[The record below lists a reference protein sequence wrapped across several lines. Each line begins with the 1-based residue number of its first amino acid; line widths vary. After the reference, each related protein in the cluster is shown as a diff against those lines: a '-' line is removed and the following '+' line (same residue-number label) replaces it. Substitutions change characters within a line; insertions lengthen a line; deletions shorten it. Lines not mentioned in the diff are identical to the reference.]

1 VSAAAARA
9 GRAIAWRVAQIT
21 LLGLVAFG
29 VFRAVAGSLEG
40 VSVAELL
47 RWPVRLERLALSLAL
62 LLGVYIAHAGLWRKI
77 MSDLDIARPTAGT
90 TIRVYFMASL
100 GRYLPGRLWALA
112 GLAVLS
118 QRAGIPPAP
127 AAAAAVI
134 GQIAFLSTGLLL
146 LAAALPGWA
155 EPRTLWLAGGALVGG
170 AAAAWLIFGSE
181 AGRGLRLRL
190 LSIMGDGRAGQ
201 QLGLALQLVERVR
214 PARAAAWAAA
224 YGLSWVVLAAA
235 FTIFVAAFVP
245 GTGSEFRQLGGT
257 VAASYL
263 VGYIA
268 IFSPGGIIVRE
279 GAMAALLSDIMP
291 LPAALV
297 VAVASRLWFTAAE
310 LLPLLAIPII
320 SSAPTPP

>member
-1 VSAAAARA
+1 MTAAPALASR
-9 GRAIAWRVAQIT
+9 RTAWRIAQVA
-21 LLGLVAFG
+21 LLGLVAVG
-29 VFRAVAGSLEG
+29 VYRAVAGSLEG
-40 VSVAELL
+40 VSITELL

-62 LLGVYIAHAGLWRKI
+62 LLSVYITHAGLWRKI
-77 MSDLDIARPTAGT
+77 MSDLDIARPSAAT
-90 TIRVYFMASL
+90 TVRVYFMASL

-134 GQIAFLSTGLLL
+134 GQVAFLSTGLLL

-155 EPRTLWLAGGALVGG
+155 EPLTLWFAGGALVGG
-170 AAAAWLIFGSE
+170 AAAAWLIFGSD
-181 AGRGLRLRL
+181 AGHGLRLRL
-190 LSIMGDGRAGQ
+190 LNIIGNGRAGQ

-214 PARAAAWAAA
+214 PAKAAVWAAA
-224 YGLSWVVLAAA
+224 YGMSWVVLAAA
-235 FTIFVAAFVP
+235 FTLFVAAFVP
-245 GTGSEFRQLGGT
+245 GAGSEFRQLGGT

-268 IFSPGGIIVRE
+268 IFSPGGIVVRE

-291 LPAALV
+291 LPAAIV

-310 LLPLLAIPII
+310 LLPLLAVPII